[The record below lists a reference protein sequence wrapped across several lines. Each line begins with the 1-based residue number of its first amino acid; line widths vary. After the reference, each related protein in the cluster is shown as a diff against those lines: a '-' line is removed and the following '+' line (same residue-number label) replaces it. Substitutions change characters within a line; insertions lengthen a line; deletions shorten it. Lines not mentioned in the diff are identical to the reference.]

1 MRIMLSGVAIE
12 GGGAEQVIQDLARGF
27 AARGHEV
34 MVAFLESTDAVV
46 PELEALGIRCERLL
60 PRRELARSPLADFT
74 PSNVVAFR
82 RLIASFLPDIIHSHV
97 PRPTLWA
104 ALALRTMRRR
114 PPFMYTEHSIQE
126 VYPRWGGPIY
136 RIFLPVT
143 RAIVA
148 VSDAAATSFARR
160 WGRYRGSVRRIW
172 NGIDPDRLTPRRSRA
187 EIRRE
192 LGAPEDTPILCNVAN
207 LTRPKSHLTLIA
219 AMARLRPTTSDLQC
233 WIAGSFEH
241 EPAMV
246 EAVRAAI
253 ADSGLSQTVQLLGR
267 RRDVPDLLHAA
278 DIFVLSSRQEGFPI
292 TILEAMAA
300 GRPIVATDV
309 GGCAEAVVH
318 GETGLI
324 VPPEDPPALA
334 EAIASL
340 LADPERARAMGKAGR
355 ERVQRE
361 FTVDRMV
368 EQHLEL
374 YERVIGAPGR

>member
-27 AARGHEV
+27 ATRGHEV

-60 PRRELARSPLADFT
+60 PRRTLADSPLADFT
-74 PSNVVAFR
+74 PSCIPGFR
-82 RLIASFLPDIIHSHV
+82 RLLKSFAPDVFHAHV

-104 ALALRTMRRR
+104 SLGLRTMRRR
-114 PPFMYTEHSIQE
+114 PPFIYTEHNVQE
-126 VYPRWGGPIY
+126 VYPRWAQWVY
-136 RIFLPVT
+136 RSFLPLVD
-143 RAIVA
+143 RVIS
-148 VSDAAATSFARR
+148 VSEAAARSFAAQWPRAA
-160 WGRYRGSVRRIW
+160 SPVRIW
-172 NGIDPDRLTPRRSRA
+172 NGIETGRVAPT
-187 EIRRE
+187 RE
-192 LGAPEDTPILCNVAN
+192 PAMVREELHIEAAAPVLCNVAN
-207 LTRPKSHLTLIA
+207 LGYRKGHDVLIDTI
-219 AMARLRPTTSDLQC
+219 ARLAAAIPELQC
-233 WIAGSFEH
+233 WIVGSFEH
-241 EPAMV
+241 EPPMV

-253 ADSGLSQTVQLLGR
+253 ANGGLSETVKLLGR

-300 GRPIVATDV
+300 GKPIVATDV
-309 GGCAEAVVH
+309 GGCAEAVVD

-324 VPPEDPPALA
+324 VPPEDPAALA

-340 LADPERARAMGKAGR
+340 LGDPERARAMGAAGR

-361 FTVDRMV
+361 FTIDRMV

-374 YERVIGAPGR
+374 YTQALEAGRS